1 VINAARASCSHLK
14 LFVAQSEK
22 KYSHKAAA
30 EYKKFLSKAVHES
43 SEHNLNSLLSKSD
56 DADDPKGLDGL
67 ISSLAATAT
76 TNAAP
81 AGTSA
86 VPAAVTAVVVTETT
100 VFRSTPPPAPK
111 GTLNISAAAST
122 DNLAGQAGASSHGN
136 TPPPAPDAT
145 ASTGSI
151 AENAA
156 EDSPNTAA
164 AEANADALKM
174 LKLGAKKPPAKKAG
188 MGAKKL
194 VTSSSADVRIES
206 FELVE
211 TRAATAAQE
220 EEDRRLAQQ
229 LQAQENA
236 NASSG
241 RVAAMMAEADG
252 TGKSSLYRSTSNT
265 SSNTNLS
272 SGSSSRYQTASPA
285 PSASAYRSAPAAGGT
300 TASKGGG
307 ESYAARNKYGAQK
320 GISSDQYFGRDEADA
335 AQARARLGQLQGS
348 QAISSDMVYG
358 RGGDRQDS
366 SDDGGAT
373 LEKLK
378 DSVAGFFDSFGK

>member
-1 VINAARASCSHLK
+1 MPLERRVLNLK

-81 AGTSA
+81 AGTSVA
-86 VPAAVTAVVVTETT
+86 PAAVTAVVVTETT

-145 ASTGSI
+145 TSTGSI

-156 EDSPNTAA
+156 EDSPNTAGGATA
-164 AEANADALKM
+164 AALKM

-206 FELVE
+206 FEQVE
-211 TRAATAAQE
+211 KRAATAAQE

-252 TGKSSLYRSTSNT
+252 AGKSSLYRSTSNT

-285 PSASAYRSAPAAGGT
+285 PSASAYRSAPATGGT
-300 TASKGGG
+300 TASKGGS